1 MVLEEILGGK
11 EGRKEERRWTSVDQR
26 TLRGSTP
33 FSSREIKRLLPSFR
47 SVLLFSQESPVAER
61 FSWGEERGEGG
72 TGGDPVGFEDEEE
85 ERAREKEHVWTATE
99 VEKSRQKVRI

>member
-1 MVLEEILGGK
+1 VN
-11 EGRKEERRWTSVDQR
+11 QR
-26 TLRGSTP
+26 TLRSSTP

-47 SVLLFSQESPVAER
+47 SVLLFSENQSVAER

-85 ERAREKEHVWTATE
+85 ERASEKEHVPTATE
-99 VEKSRQKVRI
+99 VEIVEKSRQKSGI